1 MQKERVYTE
10 EKWKT
15 VNFKN
20 KSLLKDYLTELK
32 SNKRSPGTIQTT
44 HYNLRMIFCYIHDAL
59 ENKYILDLTKRDF
72 RRIKMWLMDE
82 RGLSPAGLN
91 KILSNIH
98 TLLDYAEDDEE
109 YNYSYNVSRLVKP
122 VPKEYIKDVYFLSDE
137 QISELRDLL
146 KIKRMFMHM
155 CLLDFLYDSA
165 ARRGEIHQIKREGL
179 LERNHTN
186 LVRGKGGKYFHI
198 LYFSRS
204 KESLKLYLDERTDD
218 LEELWVTKK
227 KGVIIPASYDVLYSA
242 VCRMRKEFA
251 IANGIYIPFNVHSF
265 RHSSLENL
273 KRGTHYLC
281 KELNRPNG
289 FTLQELKV
297 HAHHEDTSMTEYYL
311 KKNDN
316 DIIANMFG
324 IKME

>member
-1 MQKERVYTE
+1 MKYNKIFNE
-10 EKWKT
+10 EKWAL
-15 VNFKN
+15 VNVRN
-20 KSLLKDYLTELK
+20 KVLLNDYLVELK
-32 SNKRSPGTIQTT
+32 SNKRAASTIRG
-44 HYNLRMIFCYIHDAL
+44 YRSYLRLAFCYILDEL
-59 ENKYILDLTKRDF
+59 DNQYILDLKKRDF
-72 RRIKMWLMDE
+72 RKIKMWLIDE
-82 RGLSPAGLN
+82 RKVSPAMCN
-91 KILSNIH
+91 NVLSAIH
-98 TLLDYAEDDEE
+98 NMLDYAEDDEDYA
-109 YNYSYNVSRLVKP
+109 YNYNVSRKIKRLP
-122 VPKEYIKDVYFLSDE
+122 RHYIKEVYFLTDE
-137 QISELRDLL
+137 QIAELRDLL
-146 KIKRMFMHM
+146 RIKRMFMHM

-165 ARRGEIHQIKREGL
+165 ARRAEIHQIKREGL

-204 KESLKLYLDERTDD
+204 KESLKLYLDERDDD
-218 LEELWVTKK
+218 LEELWVSKRSGIVRPCSVESIYT
-227 KGVIIPASYDVLYSA
+227 A
-242 VCRMRKEFA
+242 VCRMRKEFK
-251 IANGIYIPFNVHSF
+251 IANGVYIPFTPHSF

-281 KELNRPNG
+281 RELNKPNG

-316 DIIANMFG
+316 NIIANMFG